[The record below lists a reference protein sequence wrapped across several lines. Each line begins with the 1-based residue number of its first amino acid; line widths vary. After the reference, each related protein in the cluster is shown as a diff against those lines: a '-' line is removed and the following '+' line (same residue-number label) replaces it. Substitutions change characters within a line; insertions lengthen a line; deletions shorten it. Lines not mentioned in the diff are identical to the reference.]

1 MSRKIAFRGGFDNC
15 VGQHRGR
22 GRQPKMTNF
31 CAKGSM
37 YMDKRLRLKV
47 SEGEW
52 MLHAMNHVEKTANSG
67 LYLGLGLC
75 VGRMGSSGSE
85 KVIAAPLII
94 IPAEFQEDDQ
104 GNDTA
109 SPDVDWHD
117 PQINLDLLA
126 YLLEAK
132 VDEEAEITAQA
143 VGAVA
148 TSAINAAEDYLRDAD
163 LNGRTSKVNLMLHA
177 KEVYERLAEGCPKL
191 CQFKLAGFTCC
202 EDMWDALDSG
212 SGLRFFPEPFYFV
225 ANRPSEVTTYASIG
239 GLLAEMNRGGITN
252 DTLDDLIGASIDG
265 QNFDNPTD
273 ETEAQRIREHV
284 LPRIP
289 LELSDSQSRALVNAW
304 TSRVSYVQGPPGT
317 GKSHTIS
324 AIIMSAALL
333 GKRVL
338 LVSNK
343 QAALSVVENKL
354 RDTLGADCLHFAVR
368 DTLARKKQH
377 QKLKELHQ
385 DLQSRY
391 VVQDQAAMFARKL
404 DFHENKLAELIKDKS
419 EMTELLDDYL
429 QKSSRAHQVTEAF
442 VQKRRDY
449 DQLYEGADSS
459 VEAKIS
465 RPPTDAALRRLP
477 FVRGLLRSSQLAGGK
492 LSRIDA
498 LRLRTFKA
506 HLSRSMGRELVSDCD
521 SYHRLTDLVELVQA
535 RVDAEACRSIVPD
548 NQTLIRGKIASLARD
563 IKKHGK
569 DLVMAMI
576 NQRKYVAST
585 THSQAVAGL
594 ASIFHFKKPARI
606 SELMSRNPISKVT
619 ECLPFWAA
627 EIKDLSSVFPFNLD
641 MFDLVVVDEA
651 SQVNLPEIIP
661 ALYRGPKYCIV
672 GDDKQLGLGA
682 AGLFALNATFERLA
696 WERHCKT
703 LNYARGEQQ
712 GLLASKD
719 SILDFLLKG
728 GHSTTV
734 KRVTL
739 TEHFRSRPALATFTS
754 DEFYKEEGGL
764 SVMTEVGANVGLP
777 SFELKVVGGER
788 PEGRKYVLNEIK
800 VCLDTVHSIL
810 IGSRLR
816 EAPLAKAN
824 LVNQPSV
831 GIVSF
836 LTEQR
841 DELRLHVEQRGYAKL
856 FEERGVMIGTP
867 EEFQGNERDIIVLCF
882 GLGDGIK
889 RYAKAFYEEP
899 RRFNVATS
907 RARGFTIA
915 VIGKIPEG
923 AGLLRRYFSKFGFV
937 ISESDTV
944 LDKEKEDGF
953 TFRGFS
959 RAAIES
965 EFEHRVADVLQA
977 YVETRN
983 ASGHELSLHNQVLA
997 CGKKRLDFVL
1007 YNMNGKQSVA
1017 VEVDGPSHYVGRTN
1031 VLTDEHKQR
1040 VAVLRRAGWKIVHL
1054 EHRNWYQNGW
1064 LCEDAEFSKVK
1075 LGIFKELDRDLGIS

>member
-1 MSRKIAFRGGFDNC
+1 M
-15 VGQHRGR
+15 
-22 GRQPKMTNF
+22 PNF
-31 CAKGSM
+31 CAKDGM
-37 YMDKRLRLKV
+37 FMDSTLRIKV

-52 MLHAMNHVEKTANSG
+52 MLHAMNQVERTANTG

-94 IPAEFQEDDQ
+94 IPADFQEDDQ
-104 GNDTA
+104 GNDVAT
-109 SPDVDWHD
+109 PDVDWPD

-132 VDEEAEITAQA
+132 IDEEAEIAAQT

-148 TSAINAAEDYLRDAD
+148 TSAINAAEEYLGDV
-163 LNGRTSKVNLMLHA
+163 NFTVRTSRSKLMHHA
-177 KEVYERLAEGCPKL
+177 KEVYRLLSKGCPKL
-191 CQFKLAGFTCC
+191 SQFELAGLTSC
-202 EDMWDALDSG
+202 EDLWGALDSG
-212 SGLRFFPEPFYFV
+212 SSLRFFPEPFYFV

-252 DTLDDLIGASIDG
+252 ETLDDLIGASIDG

-273 ETEAQRIREHV
+273 ETDAERIREHI

-354 RDTLGADCLHFAVR
+354 RETLGADCLHFAVR
-368 DTLARKKQH
+368 DPLARKKQH
-377 QKLKELHQ
+377 QKLKNLHQ
-385 DLQSRY
+385 DLQARH
-391 VVQDQAAMFARKL
+391 VVEHQAEIFARKRNL
-404 DFHENKLAELIKDKS
+404 HESKL
-419 EMTELLDDYL
+419 TELLQDRAEMTKLLEDYL
-429 QKSSRAHQVTEAF
+429 NKSSHAHRTTEAF
-442 VQKRRDY
+442 VQRRQDY
-449 DQLYEGADSS
+449 DQLYSGANSA

-465 RPPTDAALRRLP
+465 KPPTEAALRRLP
-477 FVRGLLRSSQLAGGK
+477 FIHKLLTSCQLAGGK
-492 LSRIDA
+492 MSRIDA
-498 LRLRTFKA
+498 LRLRTFKG
-506 HLSRSMGRELVSDCD
+506 HLSRSMGREIVSSCD
-521 SYHRLTDLVELVQA
+521 SYHRLTDFVKLVQA
-535 RVDAEACRSIVPD
+535 RVDAESRRSDVPD
-548 NQTLIRGKIASLARD
+548 NQVFLRGKIATLTRD
-563 IKKHGK
+563 IKQHSKG
-569 DLVMAMI
+569 LVMAMI
-576 NQRKYVAST
+576 DQRKYLDSRS
-585 THSQAVAGL
+585 HSQAVAGL

-606 SELMSRNPISKVT
+606 TELMSRNPISKVT

-651 SQVNLPEIIP
+651 SQVNLPEVIP
-661 ALYRGPKYCIV
+661 ALYRGTKYCIV

-728 GHSTTV
+728 SHSTTI

-764 SVMTEVGANVGLP
+764 SVMTEVGTNVGLP
-777 SFELKVVGGER
+777 CFELKVVGGDR
-788 PEGRKYVLNEIK
+788 PEGRKYVLNEINE
-800 VCLDTVHSIL
+800 CLDVVNSIL
-810 IGSRLR
+810 DGSRLR
-816 EAPLAKAN
+816 EAPLVSAN
-824 LVNQPSV
+824 LVKQPSV
-831 GIVSF
+831 GVVSF

-841 DELRLHVEQRGYAKL
+841 DMLRLYVEQRGYAKN

-867 EEFQGNERDIIVLCF
+867 EEFQGNERDIIILCF
-882 GLGDGIK
+882 GLGGGIK
-889 RYAKAFYEEP
+889 RYAKNFYEEP

-907 RARGFTIA
+907 RARSFTIA
-915 VIGKIPEG
+915 IIGKVPEG
-923 AGLLRRYFSKFGFV
+923 AGLIRRYFSKFGFV
-937 ISESDTV
+937 ISESDMV
-944 LDKEKEDGF
+944 VFKEEEDGF
-953 TFRGFS
+953 SFKGFS
-959 RAAIES
+959 RAAVES
-965 EFEHRVADVLQA
+965 EFEHRVADVLQE
-977 YVETRN
+977 YVEDRN
-983 ASGHELSLHNQVLA
+983 AKGHKLSLHNQVLA

-1007 YNMNGKQSVA
+1007 YNFNGKQSVA
-1017 VEVDGPSHYVGRTN
+1017 VEVDGPAHYIGRTN
-1031 VLTDEHKQR
+1031 DLTDEHKQR
-1040 VAVLRRAGWKIVHL
+1040 VAVLRRAGWKIVHV

-1075 LGIFKELDRDLGIS
+1075 LGIFKQLDRDLGVS

>member
-1 MSRKIAFRGGFDNC
+1 M
-15 VGQHRGR
+15 
-22 GRQPKMTNF
+22 PNF
-31 CAKGSM
+31 CAKGGM
-37 YMDKRLRLKV
+37 HLDAKLKV
-47 SEGEW
+47 KISENEW
-52 MLHAMNHVEKTANSG
+52 MLHAMNHVEKTPNTG

-75 VGRMGSSGSE
+75 VGRMGAAGSE

-94 IPAEFQEDDQ
+94 IPADFQEDDQ

-109 SPDVDWHD
+109 SPDVDWNE

-132 VDEEAEITAQA
+132 VDEEAEVTAQT

-148 TSAINAAEDYLRDAD
+148 TSAINAAEDYLGDAE
-163 LNGRTSKVNLMLHA
+163 LAGRTSRVTLMLHA
-177 KEVYERLAEGCPKL
+177 KKVHELLAEGCPRLK
-191 CQFKLAGFTCC
+191 QFKLNGFTFC
-202 EDMWDALDSG
+202 EDLWGALDAG
-212 SGLRFFPEPFYFV
+212 AGLRFFPEPFYFV
-225 ANRPSEVTTYASIG
+225 ANRPSDVTTYASIG
-239 GLLAEMNRGGITN
+239 GLLAEMKRDGITN
-252 DTLDDLIGASIDG
+252 QTLDDLIGASIDG
-265 QNFDNPTD
+265 ETFENPTD
-273 ETEAQRIREHV
+273 EAEASRIRENV

-289 LELSDSQSRALVNAW
+289 LELSDSQSKALVNAW

-343 QAALSVVENKL
+343 QAALSVVEKKL
-354 RDTLGADCLHFAVR
+354 KDTLGSDCLHLAVR
-368 DTLARKKQH
+368 DSSARKEQH
-377 QKLKELHQ
+377 RKLK
-385 DLQSRY
+385 DLQQQLQSSY
-391 VVQDQAAMFARKL
+391 TVQDKASLFARKRVHL
-404 DFHENKLAELIKDKS
+404 EGKLNQLIAEKS

-429 QKSSRAHQVTEAF
+429 LKSSRAHIATEAF
-442 VQKRRDY
+442 VQKREDY
-449 DQLYEGADSS
+449 DGLYAGADSS
-459 VEAKIS
+459 REAKIA
-465 RPPTDAALRRLP
+465 RAPTDVSIQRLP
-477 FVRGLLRSSQLAGGK
+477 FVRKLLHDGQLANGK
-492 LSRIDA
+492 VSRIDA

-506 HLSRSMGRELVSDCD
+506 HLARTMGSEVISGCD
-521 SYHRLTDLVELVQA
+521 SYDRLAALVALIQSRGE
-535 RVDAEACRSIVPD
+535 AEYCRSIVPE
-548 NQTLIRGKIASLARD
+548 NQAVIRGKISNLTRD
-563 IKKHGK
+563 IKQTSKE
-569 DLVMAMI
+569 LVLAMI
-576 NQRKYVAST
+576 NQRKYVPSAS
-585 THSQAVAGL
+585 HAHGVAGL
-594 ASIFHFKKPARI
+594 ASIFYFKKPSRI
-606 SELMSRNPISKVT
+606 SELMEKNPIHKVT

-627 EIKDLSSVFPFNLD
+627 EIKDLSSVFPFKLD
-641 MFDLVVVDEA
+641 MFDLVIVDEA

-661 ALYRGPKYCIV
+661 AFYRGTKYCIV

-703 LNYARGEQQ
+703 LSYTKGEQQ

-728 GHSTTV
+728 GHSTTI

-739 TEHFRSRPALATFTS
+739 TEHFRSRPALASFTS

-764 SVMTEVGANVGLP
+764 SVMTEVGSNFGLP
-777 SFELKVVGGER
+777 SFLLKIVGGER
-788 PEGRKYVLNEIK
+788 PEGRKYVFNEIK
-800 VCLDTVHSIL
+800 ECVDIVHSIL
-810 IGSRLR
+810 AGEMMRKPPLCDASLVR
-816 EAPLAKAN
+816 E
-824 LVNQPSV
+824 PSV

-841 DELRLHVEQRGYAKL
+841 DELKLHVEQRGYTQL
-856 FEERGVMIGTP
+856 FEAREVMIGTP
-867 EEFQGNERDIIVLCF
+867 EEFQGNERDIIILCF

-907 RARGFTIA
+907 RARAFTIA

-923 AGLLRRYFSKFGFV
+923 AGLLRRYFSTFGYV
-937 ISESDTV
+937 VSADETV
-944 LDKEKEDGF
+944 VERNPDDVFAFKGF
-953 TFRGFS
+953 DRG
-959 RAAIES
+959 AVES
-965 EFEHRVADVLQA
+965 EFEHRVADVLQE
-977 YVETRN
+977 YIDIRN
-983 ASGHELSLHNQVLA
+983 SAGRKIRLHNQVLA

-1007 YNMNGKQSVA
+1007 YNLDSKESVA

-1054 EHRNWYQNGW
+1054 EHRNWYRNGW
-1064 LCEDAEFSKVK
+1064 LCEDAEFTKVK
-1075 LGIFKELDRDLGIS
+1075 LGIFKELDRELGIS

>member
-15 VGQHRGR
+15 VGQNRGR

-31 CAKGSM
+31 CAKGGMHVDGS
-37 YMDKRLRLKV
+37 LRTKV
-47 SEGEW
+47 SENEW
-52 MLHAMNHVEKTANSG
+52 MLHAMNHVEKTPNTG

-75 VGRMGSSGSE
+75 VGRMGPAGSE

-94 IPAEFQEDDQ
+94 IPADFQEDED

-109 SPDVDWHD
+109 KPDVDWHE

-126 YLLEAK
+126 HLLEAK

-143 VGAVA
+143 VGAEA
-148 TSAINAAEDYLRDAD
+148 TSAINAAETYLEEAD
-163 LNGRTSKVNLMLHA
+163 LTGRTSMVNLIHLA
-177 KEVYERLAEGCPKL
+177 KEVHELLTRGCPKL
-191 CQFKLAGFTCC
+191 GKFDLDGFTCC
-202 EDMWDALDSG
+202 EDLWGALDPG
-212 SGLRFFPEPFYFV
+212 AGLRFFPEPFYFV
-225 ANRPSEVTTYASIG
+225 ANKPSDVTTYASIG
-239 GLLAEMNRGGITN
+239 GLLAEMKRDGITN
-252 DTLDDLIGASIDG
+252 ETLDDLIGASIDG
-265 QNFDNPTD
+265 ETFDNPTD
-273 ETEAQRIREHV
+273 ESEAIKIREHI

-343 QAALSVVENKL
+343 QAALSVVEQKL
-354 RDTLGADCLHFAVR
+354 KDTLGDDCLHFAVR
-368 DTLARKKQH
+368 DSSARKRQH
-377 QKLKELHQ
+377 QKLKDLHQ
-385 DLQSRY
+385 QLQSNY
-391 VVQDQAAMFARKL
+391 VVQDRAGLFARKRVHLEGKL
-404 DFHENKLAELIKDKS
+404 DELIKDKS
-419 EMTELLDDYL
+419 ETTELLDDYL
-429 QKSSRAHQVTEAF
+429 DKSSRAHLSTEVF
-442 VQKRRDY
+442 VKKRRDY
-449 DQLYEGADSS
+449 DALYLGANSS
-459 VEAKIS
+459 DEARIAIA
-465 RPPTDAALRRLP
+465 PTEASLRRLP
-477 FVRGLLRSSQLAGGK
+477 FVRKILRSGQLNGGK
-492 LSRIDA
+492 VNRIDA

-506 HLSRSMGRELVSDCD
+506 HVSRVMGAGVVSGCD
-521 SYHRLTDLVELVQA
+521 SYLRLTDLVELVQA
-535 RVDAEACRSIVPD
+535 RVDAESRRSDVPS
-548 NQTLIRGKIASLARD
+548 NQAVIRGKISNLTRD
-563 IKKHGK
+563 IKQSSKE
-569 DLVMAMI
+569 LVMAMI
-576 NQRKYVAST
+576 NQRKYLPSAS
-585 THSQAVAGL
+585 HAQAVAGL
-594 ASIFHFKKPARI
+594 ASIFHFKKPSRI
-606 SELMSRNPISKVT
+606 SDLMRKNPIRRVT

-627 EIKDLSSVFPFNLD
+627 EIKDLSSVFPFSLD

-661 ALYRGPKYCIV
+661 AFYRGTKYCIV

-696 WERHCKT
+696 WERHCRT
-703 LNYARGEQQ
+703 LNYSKGEQQ

-728 GHSTTV
+728 GHSTTI

-739 TEHFRSRPALATFTS
+739 TEHFRSRPALASFTS
-754 DEFYKEEGGL
+754 EEFYKEEGGL
-764 SVMTEVGANVGLP
+764 SVMTEVGSNVGLP
-777 SFELKVVGGER
+777 SFQLKVVGGER
-788 PEGRKYVLNEIK
+788 PEGRKYVLNEITEC
-800 VCLDTVHSIL
+800 VDTVYSIL
-810 IGSRLR
+810 TGSRLR
-816 EAPLAKAN
+816 EDPLRAAS
-824 LVNQPSV
+824 LVHRPSV

-841 DELRLHVEQRGYAKL
+841 DELKLHVEQRGYTQM

-867 EEFQGNERDIIVLCF
+867 EEFQGNERDIIILCF
-882 GLGDGIK
+882 GLGGGIK

-923 AGLLRRYFSKFGFV
+923 AGLLRRYFSTFGYVVSGDASV
-937 ISESDTV
+937 IVRD
-944 LDKEKEDGF
+944 LDE
-953 TFRGFS
+953 TFSFNGFS
-959 RAAIES
+959 RGAVES
-965 EFEHRVADVLQA
+965 EFEHRVADVLQE
-977 YVETRN
+977 YVENRN
-983 ASGHELSLHNQVLA
+983 ALGHKLALHNQVLA
-997 CGKKRLDFVL
+997 CGKKRLDFVV
-1007 YNMNGKQSVA
+1007 YNLNNKHSVA

-1064 LCEDAEFSKVK
+1064 LCEDAEFSQVK